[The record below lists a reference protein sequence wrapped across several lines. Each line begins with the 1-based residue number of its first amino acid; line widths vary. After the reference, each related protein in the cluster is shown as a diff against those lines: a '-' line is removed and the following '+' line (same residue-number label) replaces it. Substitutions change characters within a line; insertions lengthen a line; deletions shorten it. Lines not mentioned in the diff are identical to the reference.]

1 MKPGFMLPTFKNSQ
15 TTLRFKE
22 KPMNKPRR
30 LFLAL
35 SLSVILSGTA
45 FAGETSGPPCAN
57 PGETSG
63 PPCSSGQIIID
74 ETTEASSNV
83 SDEVETM
90 IFESASYAIDSL
102 LTLF

>member
-1 MKPGFMLPTFKNSQ
+1 
-15 TTLRFKE
+15 
-22 KPMNKPRR
+22 MNKLRR
-30 LFLAL
+30 LLLAL
-35 SLSVILSGTA
+35 GLSVILLGTA

-74 ETTEASSNV
+74 EATEASSNV
-83 SDEVETM
+83 PDEVETT
-90 IFESASYAIDSL
+90 IFEAASYALESL